1 MDARQLVGLGLVG
14 IGGLWLYGR
23 WAQSQ
28 ALTAADDAELYGIGP
43 ALGYAATRPTQSAGA
58 PLRSAPATGMPSLG
72 APPGGSYGSAFVQ
85 AGTGVGVG
93 ALAGAIGPGS
103 IALGAATAGIG
114 AGVALLS
121 WAIVKKGLF
130 RGGEVGVY
138 TNPMRDNY
146 LLQFGPGGWDMTPGP
161 DGWPTSGAPKLAALL
176 TVITGEPDGSHYFKA
191 LMGAES
197 VQNELIPATR
207 EIKGVLATRGI
218 DSGSF

>member
-1 MDARQLVGLGLVG
+1 MEARSLIGLGLVG
-14 IGGLWLYGR
+14 VGGLYLYGR
-23 WAQSQ
+23 WVQSR
-28 ALTAADDAELYGIGP
+28 AGLEYGGGGDYSDFLPEPDPTRAAIQ
-43 ALGYAATRPTQSAGA
+43 RTQSAGVPA
-58 PLRSAPATGMPSLG
+58 FRAPATGGS
-72 APPGGSYGSAFVQ
+72 PGGSFSSAGLQ
-85 AGTGVGVG
+85 AATAVGTG

-138 TNPMRDNY
+138 TNPMRDNF
-146 LLQFGPGGWDMTPGP
+146 LLQFGPGGWDMTPGQ
-161 DGWPTSGAPKLAALL
+161 DGWPTSGAPKLAAML
-176 TVITGEPDGSHYFKA
+176 TAITGEPDGSHYFKA

-207 EIKGVLATRGI
+207 EIKGVLATKGIYI
-218 DSGSF
+218 DSF

>member
-1 MDARQLVGLGLVG
+1 MEARRIAGFGLLAF
-14 IGGLWLYGR
+14 GGLYFYGR
-23 WAQSQ
+23 WRQ
-28 ALTAADDAELYGIGP
+28 ASGGELASWEEDLMGIMP
-43 ALGYAATRPTQSAGA
+43 ALAPGQAPPQRTQSAGVPA
-58 PLRSAPATGMPSLG
+58 FRAPATGAS
-72 APPGGSYGSAFVQ
+72 PGGSFSSAGLQ
-85 AGTGVGVG
+85 AATGVGVG

-138 TNPMRDNY
+138 TNPMRDNF
-146 LLQFGPGGWDMTPGP
+146 LLQFGPGGWDMTPGQ
-161 DGWPTSGAPKLAALL
+161 DGWPTSGAPKLAAML
-176 TVITGEPDGSHYFKA
+176 TAITGEPDGSHYFKA

-207 EIKGVLATRGI
+207 EIKGVLATKGIAI
-218 DSGSF
+218 DSF